1 VTYLVDAIRTMRAH
15 DYGTVEVTEGAV
27 TGYNADIQRRMRRTV
42 WTTGGCAS
50 WYLDSHGNNTTLWP
64 RTTFAFRGQ
73 TARFDIDAYRVA
85 ARTGAK
91 SFETGASAPSS
102 TTGVMA

>member
-1 VTYLVDAIRTMRAH
+1 MELLEHTGNDPRQLCL
-15 DYGTVEVTEGAV
+15 EVTEDAV
-27 TGYNADIQRRMRRTV
+27 ADYNADIQRRMKRTV

-73 TARFDIDAYRVA
+73 TARFDIDAYRVE
-85 ARTGAK
+85 ARTGAQQ
-91 SFETGASAPSS
+91 E
-102 TTGVMA
+102 VMA